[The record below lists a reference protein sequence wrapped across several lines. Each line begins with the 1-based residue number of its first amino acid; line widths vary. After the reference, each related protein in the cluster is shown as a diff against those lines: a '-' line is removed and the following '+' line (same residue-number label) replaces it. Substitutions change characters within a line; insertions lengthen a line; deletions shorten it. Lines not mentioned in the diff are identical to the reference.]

1 MMAAAVA
8 GERATPQPGVTFRRV
23 LILCLPA
30 LLLAILVRLSF
41 LVAIP
46 EIFYG
51 SDSNSYFE
59 AAWKLWTHGDLALNA
74 KRRFLYPI
82 VLMFTPLVPGGPTV
96 GLAIIQH
103 VLGLATIVG
112 IGWIV
117 AQMTRF
123 PNVWVPLA
131 TCLVAVWPRMLWFEH
146 EMMAEPWLLAAFVAA
161 VAVAVP
167 CGSLKDPKRLF
178 WFLVANAAIVA
189 TKPHGRPLWLGL
201 MLVGLLMAGNP
212 LKWGWKNLVM
222 VAFALLMI
230 LTTGSDQQGSWLFL
244 NSTLPFVKTEGE
256 PYAEYRAILRPYV
269 EQARADL
276 ANYAWKQKFYKKP
289 LSGSKPMLGE
299 KWVELSKNQELYD
312 KVANRLAFE
321 AIFNHPLEYGQ
332 LVLRKIARAGSNM
345 TAGKIPPP
353 FFWHEQEKA
362 NDQRIGKPNSQL
374 ELVYGMD
381 LESYRRLVEERR
393 DRPMPI
399 APWLHQLGAWF
410 SWADAHA
417 GEHGAPP
424 AINLGI
430 LGWLLVLGLIA
441 CLSPRY
447 FVCRMLLWLP
457 AALYLFAVFAVG
469 DSVRRYLHPV
479 DWVGIVIIAIGLDT
493 IATLVAGGIGRLRG
507 RMAEMDPPSPS
518 ARVEGA

>member
-1 MMAAAVA
+1 
-8 GERATPQPGVTFRRV
+8 
-23 LILCLPA
+23 
-30 LLLAILVRLSF
+30 
-41 LVAIP
+41 
-46 EIFYG
+46 
-51 SDSNSYFE
+51 
-59 AAWKLWTHGDLALNA
+59 
-74 KRRFLYPI
+74 
-82 VLMFTPLVPGGPTV
+82 
-96 GLAIIQH
+96 
-103 VLGLATIVG
+103 
-112 IGWIV
+112 
-117 AQMTRF
+117 
-123 PNVWVPLA
+123 
-131 TCLVAVWPRMLWFEH
+131 
-146 EMMAEPWLLAAFVAA
+146 
-161 VAVAVP
+161 
-167 CGSLKDPKRLF
+167 
-178 WFLVANAAIVA
+178 
-189 TKPHGRPLWLGL
+189 
-201 MLVGLLMAGNP
+201 
-212 LKWGWKNLVM
+212 
-222 VAFALLMI
+222 MI

-332 LVLRKIARAGSNM
+332 LVLRKIARAASNM

-424 AINLGI
+424 AIDLGI

-479 DWVGIVIIAIGLDT
+479 DWVGIVIIAIGLDI

-507 RMAEMDPPSPS
+507 GMAEMDPLSPS